1 MDGSSGVKSFFGHLE
16 ELRGRLLFSACF
28 FLLLSVFSYPLSGI
42 LLEKVKTSLLPG
54 MQLVVLSPL
63 EAVSVKLK
71 VSFIIGFVVSLP
83 IWLIQLWRF
92 LGPGLSAGEK
102 KVLVHSLFPSAALF
116 LAGVSFSY
124 LVLLPLTL
132 GFMVREAYPMAVP
145 FFSLDETMSFVL
157 FMLLATGLSFQLPV
171 VVYALSKAGLVDYR
185 MMSSMRRHVV
195 VGIFIAAAVV
205 TPDPTF
211 VSQLLIAVPM
221 VLLYEVGVQISRFTR

>member
-1 MDGSSGVKSFFGHLE
+1 MDESTSVKPFFGHLE
-16 ELRGRLLFSACF
+16 ELRGRLIFSACF

-42 LLEKVKTSLLPG
+42 LLEKVKTGLLPG

-71 VSFIIGFVVSLP
+71 VSFIVGFIAGLP
-83 IWLIQLWRF
+83 VWLIQAWRF
-92 LGPGLSAGEK
+92 LSPGLEAGERRM
-102 KVLVHSLFPSAALF
+102 VVHSLLPSVVLF
-116 LAGVSFSY
+116 ILGVSFSY

-132 GFMVREAYPMAVP
+132 GFMVREAYPMAMP

-171 VVYALSKAGLVDYR
+171 VVYALSKAGIVDYKL
-185 MMSSMRRHVV
+185 MSSVRGHVI
-195 VGIFIAAAVV
+195 VGIFIVAAVV